1 MPTPCEVPALP
12 LASWQMFSD
21 GAAAT
26 PDTVLGAEHTCFTT
40 SGRAAIALGLELL
53 GVGPGHKVLVPTYH
67 CPTMIAPIV
76 KLGGTPLFYPLT
88 ASGAPDLEYIQQH
101 DEHPVTAM
109 LVPHYFGLPQP
120 MKRIRAF
127 CDEHRIALI
136 EDCAHA
142 FFGRADGSPIG
153 AWGDIAIAS
162 ITKFFPAPDGGVLR
176 TNKLPANA
184 SMPQLARRTL
194 NDNIKAAIDMVE
206 LASRYRRLMGLS
218 TPLNALFAT
227 KRKLRSLRHGNGQPA
242 ETSRSGDASTMQIAP
257 VQMQA
262 FDLDLAHKQPCWI
275 STVLARTVNPSRIAE
290 RRRANY
296 LQLARTLSGRTGF
309 APLRPDLPEDAVPYV
324 FPLCVQNPDDKHREL
339 RRRGIPVFR
348 WNLIWP
354 GTPSIEGDTGLVWS
368 SQIFQLPCHQDL
380 SPEDLDTIQRNVL
393 DVCGTHSAQS

>member
-1 MPTPCEVPALP
+1 MPPLCEVPALP
-12 LASWQMFSD
+12 LANWQMFRD
-21 GAAAT
+21 GAAEV
-26 PDTVLGAEHTCFTT
+26 PDTVLGGKHTCFTT

-67 CPTMIAPIV
+67 CPTMVAPIV

-88 ASGAPDLEYIQQH
+88 PSGTPDLEYIQQH

-120 MKRIRAF
+120 MKRIRTF

-142 FFGRADGSPIG
+142 FFGRADGSSIG

-176 TNKLPANA
+176 ANRLPTST
-184 SMPQLARRTL
+184 SMPELVRRTL
-194 NDNIKAAIDMVE
+194 TENLKAAIDIVE
-206 LASRYRRLMGLS
+206 FASRHHRVTGLNAA
-218 TPLNALFAT
+218 LNALFAT
-227 KRKLRSLRHGNGQPA
+227 KRKLRSLRHGSAQAVDGSP
-242 ETSRSGDASTMQIAP
+242 SSDASALQTAP

-262 FDLDLAHKQPCWI
+262 CDLDLAHKQPCWI
-275 STVLARTVNPSRIAE
+275 STVLARTVSPSRIAE

-296 LQLARTLSGRTGF
+296 LRLARVLSGYAGF

-324 FPLCVQNPDDKHREL
+324 FPLRVQNPDDKHREL

-354 GTPSIEGDTGLVWS
+354 STPSIEGDSGLIWA

-380 SPEDLDTIQRNVL
+380 SAEDLDTIERNVL
-393 DVCGTHSAQS
+393 DVCGPKTTLP